1 MVGADS
7 RNHADAL
14 SDRGKGA
21 VETPWLLSSHLDDAE
36 AVVRSRGTD
45 AAHDLVDPVAAT
57 RLDAAGSCEH
67 GSGQHLGCGLPRA
80 SRDGDEGDA
89 VEPPAVP
96 RSEEHTSELQSLM
109 RISYAVFCLNKK
121 THQQNHSTL

>member
-1 MVGADS
+1 M
-7 RNHADAL
+7 RM
-14 SDRGKGA
+14 SD
-21 VETPWLLSSHLDDAE
+21 WSSDVCSSDL
-36 AVVRSRGTD
+36 

-96 RSEEHTSELQSLM
+96 GRYTWQQERAHLPPAGTTLGRGEKGREHQIGRASWRE
-109 RISYAVFCLNKK
+109 RVCPDV
-121 THQQNHSTL
+121 

>member
-96 RSEEHTSELQSLM
+96 GRYTWQQERSEEHTSELQSLM
-109 RISYAVFCLNKK
+109 RISYAVF
-121 THQQNHSTL
+121 